1 MDSARS
7 IVLQGF
13 NWTSH
18 HNNKHYNH
26 INDSM
31 IDKMKQMN
39 ITKIWLPPSS
49 KSRDPEG
56 YYPLDYYD
64 HDSAYGTK
72 DELKSLLGTCKDND
86 IDVMGELVCWYDF
99 CGHNRTPYKFND
111 IEYDIHSESLYDA
124 YEEYLLHMKDIGFTD
139 IRMDFLKSKE
149 CYDLGLYVSN
159 LKSVEDLNF
168 VGEYWT
174 AMNYEGEYLMNNQN
188 NHRQEIV
195 DYIDK
200 THGKFD
206 MFDFT
211 LKGVLQEALNK
222 REYWRLCDERN
233 LLPGVNGWYASNA
246 VTFIDNHDTLG
257 QHLWAFSH
265 DKDIVVAGYAYIMTH
280 PGTPCIYYDHF
291 FDLQHELLK
300 LSEICSLIT
309 NNNVTILEACNNLYK
324 AKIGNNIIIQIGRYS
339 PEDNTEILFQTNVV
353 LISLIKTGTNH

>member
-1 MDSARS
+1 MERS

-18 HNNKHYNH
+18 HNNGHYKHVH
-26 INDSM
+26 SM
-31 IDKMKQMN
+31 IDRMKQMH

-64 HDSAYGTK
+64 HNSAYGSK
-72 DELKSLLGTCKDND
+72 DELHMLIDNCREND
-86 IDVMGELVCWYDF
+86 IDILGELVCWYDF
-99 CGHNRTPYKFND
+99 CGHNREPYTFNGEEID
-111 IEYDIHSESLYDA
+111 INSPHLYDA
-124 YEEYLLHMKDIGFTD
+124 FEEYLLRMKDMGFTD

-149 CYDLGLYVSN
+149 CYELGLHLSK
-159 LKSVEDLNF
+159 LESMKDLNF

-174 AMNYEGEYLMNNQN
+174 AMDYEGDYLMNNQN

-200 THGKFD
+200 TNGKFN

-211 LKGVLQEALNK
+211 LKGVLQDALNNQ
-222 REYWRLCDERN
+222 EYWRLCDERN

-265 DKDIVVAGYAYIMTH
+265 DKDIVIAGYAYIMTH
-280 PGTPCIYYDHF
+280 PGTPCVYYDHF
-291 FDLQHELLK
+291 FDLQWELEK
-300 LSEICSLIT
+300 LSEIRNMIT
-309 NNNVTILEACNNLYK
+309 DFDVTILEASYSLYK
-324 AKIGNNIIIQIGRYS
+324 AKIGNVIIQIGKYS
-339 PEDNTEILFQTNVV
+339 GDENKILFQTNVV
-353 LISLIKTGTNH
+353 LISFL